1 MTELSYIY
9 RIFYGVITSIVQ
21 CFIWARNI
29 NKCKEKIVKKY
40 LILFV
45 LILIQGCGGGGGDSA
60 PPPTAIPLDTSV
72 IRAYQEGDTAT
83 GTMTFTD
90 PATGNTASGD
100 VTLVVGGIVQNP
112 FGIDCRA
119 YTMSGTLTG
128 PGGTVA
134 LSVRQLL
141 YQDNDNSIYECGEF
155 DDTLGRYVFLTDTA
169 TTPNGIFLES
179 KSPVQLGDTTS
190 GVIFYDDGTWDD
202 CTSTVQSKENVSV
215 PLGLYE
221 SYKIYQNCSYS
232 DGTTLVSTIWL
243 VPSIYSLKEIAVID
257 GFNAEFVLK
266 SYSYK

>member
-1 MTELSYIY
+1 MNRLTKLLLTLITLLVLS
-9 RIFYGVITSIVQ
+9 
-21 CFIWARNI
+21 A
-29 NKCKEKIVKKY
+29 
-40 LILFV
+40 
-45 LILIQGCGGGGGDSA
+45 CGGGGGDSA

-128 PGGTVA
+128 PGGTEA
-134 LSVRQLL
+134 FSIRQLL
-141 YQDNDNSIYECGEF
+141 YQDTDNSVYECGEF
-155 DDTLGRYVFLTDTA
+155 NDTLGRYVFLTDTA
-169 TTPNGIFLES
+169 TTPNGVFLKT
-179 KSPVQLGDTTS
+179 KSPVQLGDSTS
-190 GVIFYDDGTWDD
+190 GIVLYDDDTWDD
-202 CTSTVQSKENVSV
+202 CTETVQSKENVSV

-221 SYKIYQNCSYS
+221 SYKIYQSCSYS
-232 DGTTLVSTIWL
+232 DGRTYVGTQWL
-243 VPSIYSLKEIAVID
+243 VPSIYTLKDTGVID
-257 GFNAEFVLK
+257 GLNAEFVLK